1 MHFALFDTDSYDP
14 VNIRQKRVNTSYNGV
29 HYVVKKN
36 LIRPICARV
45 LNRQRALIAK
55 KLNINPRTLY
65 KRRDLEYKNK
75 LKLFLIIF
83 ERTAVTVGV
92 YGFVVFKLIC
102 VKA

>member
-1 MHFALFDTDSYDP
+1 MYMREDIKDEYKFRN
-14 VNIRQKRVNTSYNGV
+14 NIK
-29 HYVVKKN
+29 
-36 LIRPICARV
+36 LIRRGFKMRLIIDD
-45 LNRQRALIAK
+45 LIKESGLKHEYIAK

-83 ERTAVTVGV
+83 ERMAVTVGV